1 MTSTKQGTGPVD
13 RERVARVR
21 ASIDDLAR
29 AEGTAPSIRHV
40 CLACC
45 AALAGGGVS
54 VSLLGELGV
63 GSLLFATD
71 PRSEEL
77 AELQVTVGEGAGLD
91 ALGQDRPV
99 LVPDLLE
106 AGAQRRWPLFAPAA
120 HDLGVGALFAFPLQV
135 GVIAIGVLEI
145 NWVAPG
151 RLSPEQTASALLYAD
166 AALLVL
172 LRLDLAAESAGAEGG
187 ADGMAGPVGPGQPS
201 RPLGGFVDRWDEVHQ
216 ATGMVSVQLGTSI
229 TEAFIRLRAHA
240 YASDRRLSSIAG
252 DVVARRLRFD
262 PEPGPGSVPATE

>member
-1 MTSTKQGTGPVD
+1 VTSTEQGTGPVD

-21 ASIDDLAR
+21 ASIDELAR

-91 ALGQDRPV
+91 ALGQARPV
-99 LVPDLLE
+99 LVPDLSE
-106 AGAQRRWPLFAPAA
+106 AATQRRWPLFVPAA

-145 NWVAPG
+145 SWVAPG

-172 LRLDLAAESAGAEGG
+172 LQLDLAAEPTGAEDRAEGVTG
-187 ADGMAGPVGPGQPS
+187 RGRPV
-201 RPLGGFVDRWDEVHQ
+201 GGFVDRWDEVHQ
-216 ATGMVSVQLGTSI
+216 ATGIVSVQLGTSI

-240 YASDRRLSSIAG
+240 YASDRRLSAVAG

-262 PEPGPGSVPATE
+262 PEPGPDSVSATE